1 MPMEAWWL
9 KLEGGSRQLAVVVLL
24 LALLQQS
31 EMQASGIASSPF
43 TLNKPKVAPGLQD
56 LGDSVASYLL
66 VAGYIV
72 PH

>member
-43 TLNKPKVAPGLQD
+43 TFNKPKVAPGLQD